1 MPENENSEHID
12 IRSEEV
18 QEILTNPPTWII
30 RWGITLIFLFT
41 CIIIVLSFIIQYPD
55 FVSAKV
61 IVTTKRP
68 AEKLVARYSGQI
80 DTIFIENRDAV
91 EPSQILAILRNTAK
105 YEDVYFLKSIIDTL
119 DFKLNNFS
127 FPIELIADLSLGD
140 IETAYIDFE
149 KSYVEYFLLK
159 DLEPYTYKLESSAES
174 LTEIKT
180 QLVSQ
185 IRQKKLLEREQ
196 KLAKTDFERHKQLF
210 DKGVISQKEYEAK
223 ELEFIQMQKNI
234 SAMAISISQMR
245 EAISSANETLKSTEV
260 NEREESTRFLRNL
273 AQSYNGLKKA
283 IRDWEHSYALIS
295 SIDGI
300 VSFQEFWGINQNVSA
315 GDVVFSVLPKNTS
328 ILVGKS
334 SIASQNAGK
343 VTVGQK
349 VLVKLDNYPYQQYGM
364 LVGIVENISVSPDAN
379 GNYFVYISLPNGTKT
394 SYGQN
399 LEFNQELLG
408 SAEIITEDLSVAER
422 LFYKFREVFKY
433 G

>member
-159 DLEPYTYKLESSAES
+159 DLEPYTYKLESSAQS

-185 IRQKKLLEREQ
+185 IRQKRLLEREQ

-210 DKGVISQKEYEAK
+210 DKGVISQKEYEVK

-234 SAMAISISQMR
+234 SSMAISISQMR
-245 EAISSANETLKSTEV
+245 EAISSANETLKSTQV

>member
-1 MPENENSEHID
+1 MPEKENPEHID

-18 QEILTNPPTWII
+18 QEILTNPPTWIV

-41 CIIIVLSFIIQYPD
+41 CIIIVLSFIIRYPD

-91 EPSQILAILRNTAK
+91 EPNQILAILRNTAK

-119 DFKLNNFS
+119 DFKLKNFS
-127 FPIELIADLSLGD
+127 FPIELIVDLSLGD

-159 DLEPYTYKLESSAES
+159 DLEPYTYKLESSAQS

-185 IRQKKLLEREQ
+185 IRQKRLLEREQ

-210 DKGVISQKEYEAK
+210 DKGVISQKEYEVK

-245 EAISSANETLKSTEV
+245 EAISSANETLKSTQV
-260 NEREESTRFLRNL
+260 NEREESIRFLRNL

-300 VSFQEFWGINQNVSA
+300 VSFQEFWGINQNVST

-334 SIASQNAGK
+334 TIASQNAGK
-343 VTVGQK
+343 VAVGQK

-364 LVGIVENISVSPDAN
+364 LVGIVENISVSPDTN
-379 GNYFVYISLPNGTKT
+379 GNYFVYISLPDGTKT

-408 SAEIITEDLSVAER
+408 SAEIITEDLNIAER

>member
-159 DLEPYTYKLESSAES
+159 DLEPYTYKLESSTQS

-185 IRQKKLLEREQ
+185 IRQKRLLEREQ

-210 DKGVISQKEYEAK
+210 DKGVISQKEYEVK

-234 SAMAISISQMR
+234 SSMAISISQMR
-245 EAISSANETLKSTEV
+245 EAISSANETLKSTQV

-364 LVGIVENISVSPDAN
+364 LVGIVENISISPDAN
-379 GNYFVYISLPNGTKT
+379 GNYFVYISLPDGTKT